1 MFWQEEN
8 VNCGADSPIYKI
20 IRISKRK
27 RLHRCDIT
35 DLAMKKLNGLLCA
48 TRISISAQID
58 EPRTLLAHFILV
70 QFIFIT
76 QCGLWIY
83 MFWACHCSY
92 ISLSLHRHLHI
103 HIYSGDIC
111 IYVHTCRAYV
121 LNWRRILLLRS
132 SHQSFQNSVPINLF
146 IYFFRQKETHNATVR
161 QPNMQAYSANT
172 ESRTAIV
179 YVMPW
184 QQTTI

>member
-1 MFWQEEN
+1 MSASVWYHRFGHEEAERLAVCYTQIN
-8 VNCGADSPIYKI
+8 FRSDRRTPHAIGPLHSSSIHIYYAMWI
-20 IRISKRK
+20 V
-27 RLHRCDIT
+27 DIYV
-35 DLAMKKLNGLLCA
+35 LSVPLL
-48 TRISISAQID
+48 
-58 EPRTLLAHFILV
+58 L
-70 QFIFIT
+70 
-76 QCGLWIY
+76 
-83 MFWACHCSY
+83 
-92 ISLSLHRHLHI
+92 LSLYRHLHI

-161 QPNMQAYSANT
+161 QPNKQAYSANT

>member
-1 MFWQEEN
+1 
-8 VNCGADSPIYKI
+8 
-20 IRISKRK
+20 
-27 RLHRCDIT
+27 
-35 DLAMKKLNGLLCA
+35 MKKLNGLLCA
-48 TRISISAQID
+48 TRKSISAQID
-58 EPRTLLAHFILV
+58 EPRTLLAHYILV

-92 ISLSLHRHLHI
+92 ISLYRHLHI

-146 IYFFRQKETHNATVR
+146 IYFFSAKGNAQRHSQTAEQASIQCKYRITDRDSVCDALTTNHNLMFFMLFHSG
-161 QPNMQAYSANT
+161 QT
-172 ESRTAIV
+172 ES
-179 YVMPW
+179 
-184 QQTTI
+184 